1 MTSTPVQRGPSDI
14 RRWLAAIGLVGVLAI
29 VGAVFDELRWLHYAC
44 KPLATLLILAFAWRH
59 GASSSYRAAV
69 MTGLVLSTFG
79 DVALM
84 LPVDAFV
91 IGLVAFLLAHIAYLV
106 AFASRA
112 RPFARLL
119 PFAVYALVAGAV
131 LSILWPHLPGDLRIP
146 VVAYVAVLACMA
158 AQAAVAWQVNR
169 DASCARAA
177 IGAAVFVVSDA
188 ALAIDRF
195 AMPFTGAIVV
205 VLATYWIAQTL
216 LAASTC
222 DATYRRDRQATG
234 DP

>member
-14 RRWLAAIGLVGVLAI
+14 RRWLAAIELVGVLAI

-44 KPLATLLILAFAWRH
+44 KPLATLLILAWAWRH
-59 GASSSYRAAV
+59 GAPSRYRAAV
-69 MTGLVLSTFG
+69 ITGLVLSTFG

-112 RPFARLL
+112 RLVARLL

-131 LSILWPHLPGDLRIP
+131 LSILWPHLPGDLRVP

-177 IGAAVFVVSDA
+177 MGAAVFVVSDA

-195 AMPFTGAIVV
+195 AMPFTGAIGV

-222 DATYRRDRQATG
+222 DATYRWDRRATRN
-234 DP
+234 P